1 MERGYCKSP
10 GRAQFFTQATS
21 EKSLIEQRLFDILLW
36 DFFFFFCFRKPA
48 LNDGIQTGFQI
59 RSAARF
65 FSSEDH

>member
-36 DFFFFFCFRKPA
+36 DFFFFFLLSKASPERWNP
-48 LNDGIQTGFQI
+48 NGIP
-59 RSAARF
+59 
-65 FSSEDH
+65 D